1 MGSLN
6 MKKTTAII
14 TAAGSGKR
22 MDSAIKK
29 QYLELQH
36 KSILSHT
43 LEKFE
48 KIDRIDDI
56 ILVCPKEDIEF
67 VRNEIIKKYDYKKII
82 SVIAGG
88 KERQNSV
95 FNALQNTKCRY
106 DDIILIHDGVRPFV
120 SEDSVLNSIDN
131 AIEFGA
137 AVVGVRPKN
146 TIKTLRSGSINETL
160 NRDVLFSVQTPQ
172 TFQFDIIKNCY
183 DKAFEDKFFSTDD
196 SALVEKYADH
206 IQIVPV
212 EGDYFNIKITTEE
225 DLVFAKAILEKKDE

>member
-1 MGSLN
+1 

-14 TAAGSGKR
+14 TAAGTGKR

-29 QYLELQH
+29 QYLELFG
-36 KSILSHT
+36 KPILTHT
-43 LEKFE
+43 IEKFE
-48 KIDRIDDI
+48 KIDKIDDI

-67 VRNEIIKKYDYKKII
+67 VKVEIIEKYNFTKII

-88 KERQNSV
+88 KERQHSV
-95 FNALQNTKCRY
+95 FNALQSTKCRY
-106 DDIILIHDGVRPFV
+106 DDIVLIHDGVRPFV
-120 SEDSVLNSIDN
+120 SEDSILNSIEN

-160 NRDVLFSVQTPQ
+160 NRDELFSVQTPQ
-172 TFQFDIIKNCY
+172 VFQFDIIKNCY
-183 DKAFEDKFFSTDD
+183 EKAFEDKFFSTDD

-206 IQIVPV
+206 IQVTPV

-225 DLVFAKAILEKKDE
+225 DLIFAKAILEKNN